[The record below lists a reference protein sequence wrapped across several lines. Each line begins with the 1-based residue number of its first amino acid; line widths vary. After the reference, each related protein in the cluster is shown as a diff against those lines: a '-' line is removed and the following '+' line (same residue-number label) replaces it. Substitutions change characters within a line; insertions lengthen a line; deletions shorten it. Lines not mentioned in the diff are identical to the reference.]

1 MRLPDG
7 ASSPALGGVA
17 DGARDF
23 LRGGGLKAAMK
34 TWRGFWRL
42 STRSR
47 GVALQAAAALVAT
60 CVGLRLVG
68 LPRWKSV
75 LVWLTP
81 RKATPIGAL
90 APAQI
95 ETARGVARI
104 QDAVSRHLIFHAS
117 CLEQSLVL
125 WWLLGRR
132 GIPAELRIGARKDAG
147 LFEAHAWVELG
158 TVVLNGSGEAHLHFA
173 PFDGS
178 IISMETQ
185 PH

>member
-1 MRLPDG
+1 
-7 ASSPALGGVA
+7 
-17 DGARDF
+17 
-23 LRGGGLKAAMK
+23 MK

-42 STRSR
+42 SGHSR
-47 GVALQAAAALVAT
+47 GVALQAAAAFAAT
-60 CVGLRLVG
+60 RIGLRLAG
-68 LPRWKSV
+68 FQRWKAV
-75 LVWLTP
+75 LVRLTP
-81 RKATPIGAL
+81 RKPELAAPSDQAL
-90 APAQI
+90 I
-95 ETARGVARI
+95 EDARDIARI

-147 LFEAHAWVELG
+147 RFEAHAWVELG
-158 TVVLNGSGEAHLHFA
+158 SEVLNDSGEAHLHFA
-173 PFDGS
+173 RFDGS

>member
-1 MRLPDG
+1 
-7 ASSPALGGVA
+7 
-17 DGARDF
+17 
-23 LRGGGLKAAMK
+23 LKATMK

-42 STRSR
+42 SAGSR
-47 GVALQAAAALVAT
+47 GVALQAAAALAAT
-60 CVGLRLVG
+60 RAGLRLAG
-68 LPRWKSV
+68 FQRWKSV

-81 RKATPIGAL
+81 LKAAPIGTP

-95 ETARGVARI
+95 ETAREIGRI
-104 QDAVSRHLIFHAS
+104 QDTVSRHLIFHAS

-147 LFEAHAWVELG
+147 RFQAHAWVELG
-158 TVVLNGSGEAHLHFA
+158 TVVLNDSGEAHLHFA
-173 PFDGS
+173 PFDGP

-185 PH
+185 TH